1 MYTVLLYS
9 NVKILAFHEMISA
22 GTFSLAKVH
31 HYFELAKKIDFIGRI
46 LPKTVIGMA
55 SRPPVTQMWVCHNW
69 LCRAKDSRP
78 QGGYNSSN

>member
-31 HYFELAKKIDFIGRI
+31 HYFELAKKIDIIEKNTTEGCNRHGI
-46 LPKTVIGMA
+46 PPPSTSAPLLTVI
-55 SRPPVTQMWVCHNW
+55 
-69 LCRAKDSRP
+69 
-78 QGGYNSSN
+78 